1 MKSLKISF
9 VVLASTVL
17 LFLGAC
23 SNSNQAGN
31 TENNQSD
38 STNNP
43 SSILSTNTSA
53 SPTAKTEGQHGE
65 SRGGQ
70 VVETGAY
77 HLEFVPEKEANGT
90 HMDLYL
96 QKGDNH
102 QAVPN
107 AKVTAEVQLPDG
119 KQKTIPLTYDASGKH
134 YTAALSEKATGQY
147 QVKVTA
153 DVGGEKVNG
162 RFSFNQ

>member
-1 MKSLKISF
+1 MKSFKSSLI
-9 VVLASTVL
+9 VLGSVGL

-23 SNSNQAGN
+23 SNSNQAAN
-31 TENNQSD
+31 TENSPAA
-38 STNNP
+38 ST
-43 SSILSTNTSA
+43 SSTESPVTSA
-53 SPTAKTEGQHGE
+53 SPTAKTDNEHGA
-65 SRGGQ
+65 SKGGQ

-102 QAVPN
+102 EAVPN

-134 YTAALSEKATGQY
+134 YTAALAEKATGQY

-153 DVGGEKVNG
+153 DVVGEKVNG